1 MLDIAQQP
9 ARGGKKMSAE
19 TNPLFSNEFGA
30 VYSDRVTFLAKKG
43 WFGGGVQ
50 EELPIRH
57 VTSVRLET
65 TRKVLWGAVLALAGL
80 GLMASGSGGAMLFGL
95 AAIVFGVLLLIG
107 WPEVTINT
115 AGNDLR
121 KSTGGIWQKSNADEF
136 VAAVRKALFD
146 KP

>member
-1 MLDIAQQP
+1 MAADSTP
-9 ARGGKKMSAE
+9 MFE
-19 TNPLFSNEFGA
+19 NEFGA
-30 VYSDRVTFLAKKG
+30 VYADRIAFYAKKS
-43 WFGGGVQ
+43 WFGGGVL

-65 TRKVLWGAVLALAGL
+65 SRNVFGGVVLALVGLGLFSSGSGGAVLFGLAVLALAL
-80 GLMASGSGGAMLFGL
+80 
-95 AAIVFGVLLLIG
+95 LLLIG
-107 WPEVTINT
+107 WPAVTINT

-121 KSTGGIWQKSNADEF
+121 RSTGGVWQKANAEAF